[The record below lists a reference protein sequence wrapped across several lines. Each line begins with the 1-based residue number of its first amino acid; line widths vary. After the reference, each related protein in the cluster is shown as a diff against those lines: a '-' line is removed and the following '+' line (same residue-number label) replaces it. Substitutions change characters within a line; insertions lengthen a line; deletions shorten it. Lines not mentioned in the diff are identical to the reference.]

1 MIQQVEQ
8 LVKEGAI
15 VGSLTSTS
23 LLGVLVIALSGIA
36 WHLYKTINADNR
48 RVLDDLLKEQKQ
60 SNILISEQTKVY
72 KAASEGMSKFIEVHC
87 AKTNEKLE
95 DIEDALKVL
104 DNKLNIAIKDKS

>member
-1 MIQQVEQ
+1 MTQQIGEVI
-8 LVKEGAI
+8 KEGALL
-15 VGSLTSTS
+15 GSLTSTS

-36 WHLYKTINADNR
+36 WHLYKTINSENK

-60 SNILISEQTKVY
+60 GNILISEQTKVY
-72 KAASEGMSKFIEVHC
+72 KAASDGMSKFIEVHC